1 MVNGVRRTVALPS
14 VLSVNSADT
23 YRAAASQGLGLIQTP
38 RYSIEQELADGT
50 LVECLPDTPP
60 SPTSVYVL
68 YPRSRQLSLRVRV
81 FIDWIAKEYASHF
94 GPVATADIARS
105 HLLAP

>member
-1 MVNGVRRTVALPS
+1 LH
-14 VLSVNSADT
+14 
-23 YRAAASQGLGLIQTP
+23 GLGLIQVP
-38 RYSIEQELADGT
+38 RYSVEQDLADGT

-81 FIDWIAKEYASHF
+81 FIDWVTEEYAGHI
-94 GPVATADIARS
+94 GPMATADIACSS
-105 HLLAP
+105 HLLAK